1 MSVLASS
8 YSMPCQCL
16 ANTLKSKFCLFES
29 LNQSSTL
36 KSKFQALL
44 DSHNINKM
52 SSKTTKDPQ
61 QIVLKYM
68 RDQNRPFSTND
79 VMMNLHKEFG
89 KTAIQK
95 ALDTLVSEGQLVE
108 KVNGKQKAYVINQE
122 NLPTANEEELASL
135 DAQIKEAEGELR

>member
-1 MSVLASS
+1 M
-8 YSMPCQCL
+8 
-16 ANTLKSKFCLFES
+16 
-29 LNQSSTL
+29 

-95 ALDTLVSEGQLVE
+95 SLDTLVSEGQLVE

-122 NLPTANEEELASL
+122 DLPTANEAELASL

>member
-1 MSVLASS
+1 MISLIDFN
-8 YSMPCQCL
+8 YL
-16 ANTLKSKFCLFES
+16 TLKLKVGLFDS
-29 LNQSSTL
+29 SNQNPKL
-36 KSKFQALL
+36 KSNFQALL

-52 SSKTTKDPQ
+52 SSKMTKDPQ

>member
-1 MSVLASS
+1 MLII
-8 YSMPCQCL
+8 L
-16 ANTLKSKFCLFES
+16 IKSKVCLFDT

-44 DSHNINKM
+44 DSHNINEM

-95 ALDTLVSEGQLVE
+95 SLDTLVSEGQLVE

-122 NLPTANEEELASL
+122 DLPTANEAELASL